1 MFDQLPRPGGKNKIP
16 HFPAK
21 NGFGEFL
28 GKDRGKSVV
37 TREGNE
43 KVISPALTL
52 SLALSLTLSHSLF
65 LSLSRPPPRVTQPQ
79 ILSAQ

>member
-52 SLALSLTLSHSLF
+52 SLSLSLALSPSPTCD
-65 LSLSRPPPRVTQPQ
+65 
-79 ILSAQ
+79 SASDIECTIDRSV